1 MRLTVCCVS
10 RNKSI
15 YVTTLHMLLQL
26 AAKTI
31 QSGHQINIVFVT
43 DLSELAKLLKAHER
57 ILWVNYGS
65 SLDIPSFEHVFKK
78 FEVAVFPAVKEGVNW
93 NQFTEKIKNR
103 TSEPVHQI
111 GLEFDTTVD
120 KKIENGVWTVKE
132 STPAIWCI
140 DCKVIDKLRSRKGEG
155 VKLPHTTEDLFKKFQ
170 ECGVKCIA
178 YTTSDVLMHY
188 SHECVGSLLEIA
200 GLTCQQVA

>member
-31 QSGHQINIVFVT
+31 QSGHQINIMFVN
-43 DLSELAKLLKAHER
+43 DMNELPKLLKAHER

-65 SLDIPSFEHVFKK
+65 SLDIPSFEHLFKK

-93 NQFTEKIKNR
+93 NTFVAKIKDP

-120 KKIENGVWTVKE
+120 RKIEDGVWVVKE
-132 STPAIWCI
+132 TAPAIWCI
-140 DCKVIDKLRSRKGEG
+140 DCKVIDKLRTRKGEG
-155 VKLPHTTEDLFKKFQ
+155 IKLPNTTEDLFKKFQ
-170 ECGVKCIA
+170 ECGVKTIA
-178 YTTSDVLMHY
+178 YTKSDVLMHY

-200 GLTCQQVA
+200 GLKCQQVP